1 MSSIKFAYMI
11 VDVLAMR
18 EASYDHKASEKA
30 TKDWRAGGTTFLGI
44 DYNKFYRKS
53 MLDCCVAVANK
64 TGDKAL
70 ALPLHLI
77 LQSHHN
83 EALEWAALLV
93 GPIGKFVIRMT
104 GTDGKYKGKVTYFGI
119 DKNNCGRAV
128 KELDKAL
135 VFNSLTLAFDNYF
148 ENEFFQTYDL
158 EICQVKDGLVIPVPK
173 NTITKMERA
182 CLKEACE

>member
-11 VDVLAMR
+11 VDALAMH

-30 TKDWRAGGTTFLGI
+30 TEKRKVSGNTLSYV

-64 TGDKAL
+64 ANDKAL
-70 ALPLHLI
+70 ALPLHLL

-83 EALEWAALLV
+83 EALEWAELLV

-104 GTDGKYKGKVTYFGI
+104 RAEGKYKGKVTYFGAPA
-119 DKNNCGRAV
+119 GRAA
-128 KELDKAL
+128 EDLGKAL
-135 VFNSLTLAFDNYF
+135 VFNNLNRAFDNYF
-148 ENEFFQTYDL
+148 ENKMFKAYDL
-158 EICQVKDGLVIPVPK
+158 EICQVKDGLVTPVPK

-182 CLKEACE
+182 CLKEAWE